1 MSTTIPEPE
10 TPLLT
15 PPDAAETLIIARGV
29 ASASAPDDGLT
40 PLQAALIEAI
50 SDAMT
55 GHQVDASSLAPIS
68 AEEYA
73 AALARRNRDFRTRMV
88 HFMLLGA
95 LVLRPLPGAVVERV
109 RSYAG
114 ALGVDDDMLSV
125 AQRFSSGALG
135 LAALDFQRN
144 GYTSTWHPSDAGAL
158 HTSRELESA
167 WESAVADPALA
178 AQWSALEDLPPGT
191 LGRRVWELY
200 RARGFEFPGRPGSAP
215 PLLAQH
221 DWVHVLADYGTTVEN
236 ELEAFAFIAR
246 ANDDPHGFSL
256 LAMVIS
262 LFETGYL
269 RADAG
274 LFEYDTGHLSTD
286 PRVVVRLADAMRRGA
301 LCSDERRDD
310 DSVDFLRLDWFEL
323 APLDLAEVRRMLHV
337 VAKSDAAVRAGSI
350 GPWEPGGMSP
360 FQHAAGMAMAER
372 ETRVYDSHGACTQG
386 DP

>member
-1 MSTTIPEPE
+1 VT
-10 TPLLT
+10 LLT
-15 PPDAAETLIIARGV
+15 PPDAAETVMIARGV
-29 ASASAPDDGLT
+29 ASAAAADDGLT
-40 PLQAALIEAI
+40 PLQAALIEAV
-50 SDAMT
+50 SEAMT
-55 GHQVDASSLAPIS
+55 GHPVDAASLEPLTAEELAAVLAPR
-68 AEEYA
+68 APE
-73 AALARRNRDFRTRMV
+73 FRMRMV

-95 LVLRPLPGAVVERV
+95 LVLRPLPESVVERV
-109 RSYAG
+109 RSYAT
-114 ALGVDDDMLSV
+114 ALGVDDDMLNV
-125 AQRFSSGALG
+125 ARRFSSGALG

-144 GYTSTWHPSDAGAL
+144 GYTSTWQPADASAL
-158 HTSRELESA
+158 HTSRELETA

-178 AQWSALEDLPPGT
+178 ARWCALEQLPAES

-200 RARGFEFPGRPGSAP
+200 QARGFVFPGLPGSAP

-274 LFEYDTGHLSTD
+274 LFEYDTGHLSND

-310 DSVDFLRLDWFEL
+310 DSVDFLRLDWFEI
-323 APLDLAEVRRMLHV
+323 APLALAEVRRLLHV
-337 VAKSDAAVRAGSI
+337 VPKSDAALRAGSL

-360 FQHAAGMAMAER
+360 FQHAAGVAMAER
-372 ETRVYDSHGACTQG
+372 EGRPYDSHGACTE
-386 DP
+386 DAA

>member
-1 MSTTIPEPE
+1 VT
-10 TPLLT
+10 LLS
-15 PPDAAETLIIARGV
+15 PPDAAETVVIARGV
-29 ASASAPDDGLT
+29 ASAAAPDGGLT
-40 PLQAALIEAI
+40 PLQATLIEAI
-50 SDAMT
+50 CDAMT
-55 GHQVDASSLAPIS
+55 GHPVDAASLAPIT
-68 AEEYA
+68 AEEFA
-73 AALARRNRDFRTRMV
+73 AALARRAPEFRMRMV
-88 HFMLLGA
+88 HFMLLCA
-95 LVLRPLPGAVVERV
+95 LVLRPLPASVVERV
-109 RSYAG
+109 RSYAT
-114 ALGVDDDMLSV
+114 ALGVDDDMLAV

-144 GYTSTWHPSDAGAL
+144 GYTSTWSASDAAAL
-158 HTSRELESA
+158 HTSRELETA

-178 AQWSALEDLPPGT
+178 ARWCELELLPAGS

-200 RARGFEFPGRPGSAP
+200 QARGFVFPGLPGSAP

-221 DWVHVLADYGTTVEN
+221 DWVHVLADYGTTVEG
-236 ELEAFAFIAR
+236 EVEVFAFIAR

-274 LFEYDTGHLSTD
+274 LFEYDPGHLSND
-286 PRVVVRLADAMRRGA
+286 PGVVVRLADAMRRGA

-323 APLDLAEVRRMLHV
+323 APLDLEEVLRKLHV
-337 VAKSDAAVRAGSI
+337 VPKSDTARRAGSI

-360 FQHAAGMAMAER
+360 FQHAAGVAMAER
-372 ETRVYDSHGACTQG
+372 EGRPYDSHGACT
-386 DP
+386 